1 MVFDTKIMQDFL
13 DENESHYVGKY
24 RFHSGYE
31 LKNINLRIIII
42 CLIKTLD
49 KLIFM

>member
-13 DENESHYVGKY
+13 DENESHYVGSIV
-24 RFHSGYE
+24 FIVGIE